1 MPQMASVFLSFV
13 VVTLHR
19 CGWTEIPNVPT
30 IGRSVIGAA
39 RSILVAFRN
48 SASYERWVTGQV
60 IVHLR
65 SLSRQAGCYVAKAR
79 NDDLERRMSLRC
91 IAFTQVIRD
100 LAHHDRILGRRYSRQ
115 LCYILELMLLS

>member
-65 SLSRQAGCYVAKAR
+65 SLSRQAGCS
-79 NDDLERRMSLRC
+79 SLKRETMIWNAVC
-91 IAFTQVIRD
+91 
-100 LAHHDRILGRRYSRQ
+100 RYAASR
-115 LCYILELMLLS
+115 SRK